1 MSLEKSENGI
11 RRASEFTW
19 EKSAENTMKIYR
31 DIGSK
36 SAQSAKK
43 ALAGSPPL
51 SSSPLNVYDF
61 VQKVTQL
68 VEAHKNKEALA
79 FYDSYR
85 TLYKEHLYLGKFD
98 SLVGTMKVK
107 AAAEDPGAAS

>member
-19 EKSAENTMKIYR
+19 EKSAETTTKIYQ
-31 DIGSK
+31 DIVSK
-36 SAQSAKK
+36 SAKK
-43 ALAGSPPL
+43 TPAGSPPL

-98 SLVGTMKVK
+98 SLVGAMKVK
-107 AAAEDPGAAS
+107 AAAEDPGADS